1 MIYLIISF
9 FLDIIFS
16 LSFPL
21 AYQNISYFF
30 PIVLISSFTIGY
42 SLIKNKKMFFCLVIV
57 FGIIYDFLYS
67 DIALLNLYYF
77 SLYSLFIYIFYNNKN
92 KSYFNIILIS
102 TLGII
107 FYDFYLFLIL
117 NLLNYSDL
125 KIDYLY
131 YKIVHSLFFNI
142 IYILLSVLILKSRIF
157 GYNNYRKKR

>member
-30 PIVLISSFTIGY
+30 PIILISSFTIGY

>member
-42 SLIKNKKMFFCLVIV
+42 SLIKNKKMFFFLVII

-92 KSYFNIILIS
+92 KGYFNIVLIS

>member
-57 FGIIYDFLYS
+57 FGIIYDLLYS

-117 NLLNYSDL
+117 NLLNYSVL

>member
-42 SLIKNKKMFFCLVIV
+42 SLIKNKKMFFCLVII

-131 YKIVHSLFFNI
+131 YNIVHSLFFNI

>member
-42 SLIKNKKMFFCLVIV
+42 SLIKNKKMFFCLVII

>member
-30 PIVLISSFTIGY
+30 PIILISSFTIGY
-42 SLIKNKKMFFCLVIV
+42 SLIKNKKMFFCLVII

>member
-30 PIVLISSFTIGY
+30 PIILISSFTIGY
-42 SLIKNKKMFFCLVIV
+42 SLIKNKKMFFCLVII

-117 NLLNYSDL
+117 NLLNYSVL

>member
-30 PIVLISSFTIGY
+30 PIILISSFTIGY

-57 FGIIYDFLYS
+57 FGIIYDLLYS

>member
-42 SLIKNKKMFFCLVIV
+42 SLIKNKKMFFCLVII

-117 NLLNYSDL
+117 NLLNYSVL

>member
-30 PIVLISSFTIGY
+30 PIILISSFTIGY

-57 FGIIYDFLYS
+57 FGIIYDLLYS

-117 NLLNYSDL
+117 NLLNYSVL

>member
-42 SLIKNKKMFFCLVIV
+42 SLIKNKKLFFCLVIV

>member
-42 SLIKNKKMFFCLVIV
+42 SLIKNKKMFFCLVII

-117 NLLNYSDL
+117 NLLNS
-125 KIDYLY
+125 
-131 YKIVHSLFFNI
+131 F
-142 IYILLSVLILKSRIF
+142 LSLIL
-157 GYNNYRKKR
+157 

>member
-42 SLIKNKKMFFCLVIV
+42 FLIKNKKMFFCLVIV

-117 NLLNYSDL
+117 NLLNYSVL